1 MTSSEKSFATE
12 HPARMLPGADL
23 LVDAVDGH
31 VHACPHIN
39 RRSVD
44 VFQAVEQAAAAGM
57 RAIGLMDNF
66 ANSSGVAA
74 LVNRHLGH
82 LGVEVFGGLILEPAA
97 GGIDADNVRIALKLG
112 YGAASDGARF
122 ISLPTHHT
130 RHTALLEN
138 RADAYVETCLAIP
151 ENRPLPEPL
160 PEILDLIAEADAVLN
175 TGHLS
180 AEEALRVVDEARAR
194 GVARIL
200 VPASHFEPATVRDLA
215 VRGAHVE
222 FSFFFVTHA
231 TQTGLTHVDAA
242 RNTVP
247 PVSAP
252 EMTARIAAA
261 PDDKVVLSGDCGVF
275 LLPPPVEGLREF
287 LLLLES
293 CGVPCTVL
301 RRAVS
306 ETPAALFRLAS

>member
-1 MTSSEKSFATE
+1 VTLSEKSYATE
-12 HPARMLPGADL
+12 LSALTLPGADL
-23 LVDAVDGH
+23 LVGAVDGH

-39 RRSVD
+39 HRSID
-44 VFQAVEQAAAAGM
+44 VFQAVQQAALAGM

-66 ANSSGVAA
+66 ANSSGLAA
-74 LVNRHLGH
+74 LANRHLGH
-82 LGVEVFGGLILEPAA
+82 LGVETFGGLIMEPAA

-112 YGAASDGARF
+112 FGAPGDGARF

-138 RADAYVETCLAIP
+138 RAPSYVDGCLAIP
-151 ENRPLPEPL
+151 ESGTLPEPL
-160 PEILDLIAEADAVLN
+160 PEILDLVAEADVVLN

-180 AEEALRVVDEARAR
+180 AVEALRVVQEARAR
-194 GVARIL
+194 GVSRIL
-200 VPASHFEPATVRDLA
+200 VPASHFDADTVRDLA
-215 VRGAHVE
+215 GQGAHVE

-252 EMTARIAAA
+252 QMAALIAAA
-261 PDDKVVLSGDCGVF
+261 PSDKVVVSGDCGVF

-293 CGVPCTVL
+293 CGVPRTDL
-301 RRAVS
+301 RRMVQD
-306 ETPAALFRLAS
+306 TPAALFRIGQ